1 MAIVLQIRRL
11 QSRVFSSSNNRHLNN
26 THSKKGVGFTD
37 ALFCGCNEI
46 HLLRRNSLCSW
57 TNRGNCIKKTADS
70 HESAVFRIYG
80 AFSRLN
86 SIVLIRLWRSMQ
98 KERRFYRRSFCVFCA
113 VNVRV
118 FFVNQLAEFYSYFS
132 FPASDGFPS
141 VL

>member
-37 ALFCGCNEI
+37 ALFVVVMKSTYCEGTPCVPGQIGETVLKKRLI
-46 HLLRRNSLCSW
+46 H
-57 TNRGNCIKKTADS
+57 TNQP
-70 HESAVFRIYG
+70 
-80 AFSRLN
+80 FSGYMVLP
-86 SIVLIRLWRSMQ
+86 SEPKVLIHLWRSMQ

-113 VNVRV
+113 VNVKA